1 MNWLERLFR
10 KNKKTYSG
18 TENCKLLIID
28 ETQEHI
34 HEILGISDKRAA
46 ELLEVAKKAYE
57 ETDML
62 HTCLERTTDFC
73 VHTNEVVFMTL
84 LLTRVI
90 QAHDSRNS
98 LESLFKALRE
108 SRG

>member
-1 MNWLERLFR
+1 MKWLGRLFR
-10 KNKKTYSG
+10 KNKKTYSK

-90 QAHDSRNS
+90 QTHESKNS
-98 LESLFKALRE
+98 LQGFIQALRE
-108 SRG
+108 KRG